1 MSGRQSEFTDCN
13 PTTITGTTVC
23 GVCESWVWGCGGIDD
38 GGGEVAVSDDDGG
51 GSAEV
56 EDDVGIVGIVGIG
69 CKPSEA
75 TDDVTMGIGKVGVP
89 DGVVVVWAAPPGTKA
104 GRKFAI
110 SRRGGMT
117 GGKRYNLHQLILPNA
132 SILPA
137 PKVGLRGEL
146 FNTGFEACLAEWK
159 SRMLIK

>member
-1 MSGRQSEFTDCN
+1 MSGRQSELTDCN
-13 PTTITGTTVC
+13 PTTMTGTTVC
-23 GVCESWVWGCGGIDD
+23 GVCGSWDWGCGGVDE
-38 GGGEVAVSDDDGG
+38 GGGGVAVSDDDDG
-51 GSAEV
+51 GSADV
-56 EDDVGIVGIVGIG
+56 DDDVGIVGIG

-75 TDDVTMGIGKVGVP
+75 TVDDTMGMGKVGGP
-89 DGVVVVWAAPPGTKA
+89 DGVVVVAPGTKA

-132 SILPA
+132 SILPE
-137 PKVGLRGEL
+137 PKVGVGGEL

-159 SRMLIK
+159 SRKLNK

>member
-1 MSGRQSEFTDCN
+1 M
-13 PTTITGTTVC
+13 TGTTVC
-23 GVCESWVWGCGGIDD
+23 GVGESWVWGCGGVDVD
-38 GGGEVAVSDDDGG
+38 EDEAAVSDNDDN
-51 GSAEV
+51 GSADV
-56 EDDVGIVGIVGIG
+56 DDNVGIVGIG

-75 TDDVTMGIGKVGVP
+75 TVDDTMGKVGGP
-89 DGVVVVWAAPPGTKA
+89 DGVVVVAAPPGTKA

-110 SRRGGMT
+110 SRRGGIT

-137 PKVGLRGEL
+137 PKVGVRGGL

-159 SRMLIK
+159 SKKL

>member
-1 MSGRQSEFTDCN
+1 VEEGS
-13 PTTITGTTVC
+13 
-23 GVCESWVWGCGGIDD
+23 
-38 GGGEVAVSDDDGG
+38 EVAVSDDDDG
-51 GSAEV
+51 GSG
-56 EDDVGIVGIVGIG
+56 DVVDNAGFVGIG
-69 CKPSEA
+69 CNPSVV
-75 TDDVTMGIGKVGVP
+75 TVDDTMGKVGGL
-89 DGVVVVWAAPPGTKA
+89 DGVVVVGMGAAAPGEKA

-137 PKVGLRGEL
+137 PNVGVRGEL

-159 SRMLIK
+159 SRKLNQ

>member
-1 MSGRQSEFTDCN
+1 M
-13 PTTITGTTVC
+13 TGTTVC
-23 GVCESWVWGCGGIDD
+23 GVGGSWVWGCDGIDAD
-38 GGGEVAVSDDDGG
+38 EGEVAVSDD
-51 GSAEV
+51 GSAVV
-56 EDDVGIVGIVGIG
+56 EGNVGIVGIG
-69 CKPSEA
+69 SKPSEA
-75 TDDVTMGIGKVGVP
+75 TVDDAMGEVGVP
-89 DGVVVVWAAPPGTKA
+89 DGVVVVVVAPPGTKA

-137 PKVGLRGEL
+137 PKVGVRGEL

-159 SRMLIK
+159 SRNQISRGKERK